1 MKSKKIK
8 NQSKKSDKKLT
19 LKNIKK
25 EEVSLIIKKKKEKK
39 RGKSHSINVMNPCY
53 IEIDN

>member
-8 NQSKKSDKKLT
+8 NQSKKGDKKLT

-25 EEVSLIIKKKKEKK
+25 EEVSLIIKKKEKRKEV
-39 RGKSHSINVMNPCY
+39 SHIA
-53 IEIDN
+53 